1 MAQIHH
7 RTCHICEANCGVL
20 VETEEL
26 PGSRA
31 GSRAGSRTV
40 LSIKGDPDNPLSR
53 GHICPKATALQDLQD
68 DPDRLRA
75 PQKRVGD
82 TWHAVSWE
90 QAFSEIAARTRAILA
105 RDPASTAT
113 YTGNPN
119 AHSYGNALNAHH
131 LTKALGTKNQF
142 SASTVDQM
150 PHHVANLK
158 LYGHS
163 AMFGIP
169 DIDRT
174 ETLVIIGGNPMA
186 SNGSVWTVPDF
197 RARVRALKARG
208 GQLVV
213 IDPRRTETAK
223 IADRHVFIQ
232 PASDLYFLIA
242 LLKAVMARGP
252 AQPVA
257 DYITG
262 LDEVAAALARF
273 DTEAC
278 SAATGVAPA
287 DIAWLAERLTSG
299 PAAIYGRLGIS
310 AQRQGTLNAWL
321 IALISM
327 AAGQHDREGG
337 TVFPIPAL
345 DTLAMLPPGSLG
357 KHTSRVS
364 GHKSVLGEFPAAA
377 LAEEIETEGPGQIKA
392 LFVVA
397 GNPVLSTPNGTR
409 LDAALAGL
417 ELMVSVDMYR
427 NATSRHAHYILPPTG
442 PLERDHYGLFLLP
455 MAVRNVAVYS
465 PPTFSK
471 EDEHALHDWEILR
484 GLAGAISGTPV
495 QAPTPREVL
504 DAQLRAGPYAVS
516 LAEVEAAPSGLD
528 FGAPKA
534 GVLPQRLR
542 SKDQTI
548 GCAVPAFLETLAAQ
562 DAPQVQPRDGKFTL
576 IGRRHLRTNN
586 TWLANSRRLTKGP
599 DRCTLMIHPDD
610 AGALGIEHGAQATV
624 RSASGT
630 VTLSADVT
638 DDMMPGT
645 VSIPHGWGHDLPGVA
660 MRVARAHGGVSI
672 NALTTSDALDPL
684 SGNAALS
691 GVLVEVEAAAA

>member
-1 MAQIHH
+1 MAQTHY

-20 VETEEL
+20 VETE
-26 PGSRA
+26 G
-31 GSRAGSRTV
+31 RTV
-40 LSIKGDPDNPLSR
+40 LSIKGDPENPLSR

-82 TWHAVSWE
+82 AWHAISWD
-90 QAFSEIAARTRAILA
+90 QALKEIGERTRAILA
-105 RDPASTAT
+105 RDPACTAT
-113 YTGNPN
+113 YIGNPN

-131 LTKALGTKNQF
+131 LTKALGTRNQF

-150 PHHVANLK
+150 PHQVANLM
-158 LYGHS
+158 LYGHAS
-163 AMFGIP
+163 LFGIP

-174 ETLVIIGGNPMA
+174 QTLVIIGGNPMA

-197 RARVRALKARG
+197 RNRVRELKARG

-223 IADRHVFIQ
+223 VADRHVFIQ
-232 PASDLYFLIA
+232 PASDAFFLIA
-242 LLKAVMARGP
+242 LLKAVLARGP
-252 AQPVA
+252 AQPLA

-262 LDEVAAALARF
+262 LDEVAALLARF
-273 DTEAC
+273 DDTAC
-278 SAATGVAPA
+278 SAATSVSGE
-287 DIAWLAERLTSG
+287 DIAWLADRLTSG
-299 PAAIYGRLGIS
+299 PGALYGRLGI
-310 AQRQGTLNAWL
+310 ATQRHGTLNAWL
-321 IALISM
+321 IALINI
-327 AAGQHDREGG
+327 AAGQLDREGG

-345 DTLAMLPPGSLG
+345 DTTSMLPRGSLG
-357 KHTSRVS
+357 KYTSRVS

-397 GNPVLSTPNGTR
+397 GNPVLSTPNGPR
-409 LDAALAGL
+409 LDKALESL

-427 NATSRHAHYILPPTG
+427 NATSRRAHYILPPTG

-471 EDEHALHDWEILR
+471 EDPEALHDWEILR
-484 GLAGAISGTPV
+484 ALAQAISGKPV
-495 QAPTPREVL
+495 QEPTPREAL
-504 DAQLRAGPYAVS
+504 DGLLRSGPYKVS

-528 FGAPKA
+528 FGAPRT
-534 GVLPQRLR
+534 GVLPERLR
-542 SKDQTI
+542 SDDQTVA
-548 GCAVPAFLETLAAQ
+548 CAVPSFMDVLAALEV
-562 DAPQVQPRDGKFTL
+562 PQVEPREGKFTL
-576 IGRRHLRTNN
+576 IGRRHIRTNN
-586 TWLANSRRLTKGP
+586 SWLANSRRLTKGP
-599 DRCTLMIHPDD
+599 NRCTLMIHPDD
-610 AGALGIEHGAQATV
+610 AGPLGIEHGGQATV
-624 RSASGT
+624 RSSSGAI
-630 VTLSADVT
+630 TLPAEVT
-638 DDMMPGT
+638 DDMIPGT

-660 MRVARAHGGVSI
+660 MRVARAHAGVSA
-672 NALTTSDALDPL
+672 NALTESDALDPL

-691 GVLVEVEAAAA
+691 GVLVEVEPAAA

>member
-20 VETEEL
+20 VETEGR
-26 PGSRA
+26 PGSRI
-31 GSRAGSRTV
+31 V
-40 LSIKGDPDNPLSR
+40 LSIKGDPENPLSR

-82 TWHAVSWE
+82 TWHTISWD
-90 QAFSEIAARTRAILA
+90 QAFSEIGTRTRAILA

-113 YTGNPN
+113 YIGNPN
-119 AHSYGNALNAHH
+119 AHSYGNALNVHH
-131 LTKALGTKNQF
+131 LTKALGTKSQF

-150 PHHVANLK
+150 PHQVANLM
-158 LYGHS
+158 LYGHAS
-163 AMFGIP
+163 MFAIP

-174 ETLVIIGGNPMA
+174 QTMVIIGGNPMA

-197 RARVRALKARG
+197 RGRIRELKARG

-223 IADRHVFIQ
+223 VADRHIFIQ
-232 PASDLYFLIA
+232 PASDAFFLIA
-242 LLKAVMARGP
+242 LLKAVLARKP
-252 AQPVA
+252 LHRLA

-262 LDEVAAALARF
+262 LDAVAGLLARF
-273 DTEAC
+273 DDDAC
-278 SAATGVAPA
+278 SAATRVSGEDV
-287 DIAWLAERLTSG
+287 AWLADQLTSG
-299 PAAIYGRLGIS
+299 PAALYGRLGI
-310 AQRQGTLNAWL
+310 ATQRHGTLNAWL
-321 IALISM
+321 IALVNI
-327 AAGQHDREGG
+327 AAGQLDRAGG

-345 DTLAMLPPGSLG
+345 DTISMLPRGSLG

-377 LAEEIETEGPGQIKA
+377 LSEEIETQGPGQIKA

-397 GNPVLSTPNGTR
+397 GNPVLSTPNGPR
-409 LDAALAGL
+409 LDQALERL

-465 PPTFSK
+465 PPTFSR
-471 EDEHALHDWEILR
+471 EDPAALHDWEILR
-484 GLAGAISGTPV
+484 ALAQAISGKPV
-495 QAPTPREVL
+495 QEPTPREAL
-504 DAQLRAGPYAVS
+504 DSLLRSGPYAVS

-528 FGAPKA
+528 FGAPKT
-534 GVLPQRLR
+534 GVLPERLR
-542 SKDQTI
+542 SDGQQI
-548 GCAVPAFLETLAAQ
+548 ACAVPAFMNVLAGLEV
-562 DAPQVQPRDGKFTL
+562 PQPQPRGGRLTL

-586 TWLANSRRLTKGP
+586 SWLANSRRLTKGP
-599 DRCTLMIHPDD
+599 NRCTLLIHPDD
-610 AGALGIEHGAQATV
+610 AGSRGITNGAQATV
-624 RSASGT
+624 RSSSGAI
-630 VTLSADVT
+630 TLPAEVT

-660 MRVARAHGGVSI
+660 MRVARAHAGVSA
-672 NALTTSDALDPL
+672 NALTESDALDPL

-691 GVLVEVEAAAA
+691 GVKVEVEPAAA